1 MPLEI
6 NGRIYRRVS
15 YGAPS
20 RGCDK
25 AIDGIDKEKEK

>member
-1 MPLEI
+1 MPVEI
-6 NGRIYRRVS
+6 NGSYRWIS